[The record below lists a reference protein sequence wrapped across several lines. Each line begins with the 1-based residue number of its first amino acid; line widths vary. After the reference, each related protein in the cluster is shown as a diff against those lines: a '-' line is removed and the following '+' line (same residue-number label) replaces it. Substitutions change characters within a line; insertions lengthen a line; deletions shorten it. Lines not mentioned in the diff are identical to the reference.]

1 MYLYIERY
9 LNSKNITA
17 QEKKTQQNICTTS
30 SIDMSKQLINQ
41 NRSFRKENVINTAL
55 TQF

>member
-17 QEKKTQQNICTTS
+17 QEKKHNKIYAQLV
-30 SIDMSKQLINQ
+30 QLI
-41 NRSFRKENVINTAL
+41 
-55 TQF
+55 